1 VTTAPEPSATCAA
14 ALAACTA
21 AAEAHGDAVGFDGTP
36 EDGCEAA
43 DEPQCDAPPPD
54 CSFTS
59 GEPASCGAGCGYS
72 AARPNR
78 TSASWPLALGSA
90 VFTSWKNASSA
101 FAVDVSLPRSLAE
114 KQARSLVSQTCS
126 AISAAS
132 IENCSTV
139 EHFY

>member
-1 VTTAPEPSATCAA
+1 MGESSRGGRQ
-14 ALAACTA
+14 LAFILKRS
-21 AAEAHGDAVGFDGTP
+21 HVFQFMP
-36 EDGCEAA
+36 LSCEIV
-43 DEPQCDAPPPD
+43 QCDAPPPD

-90 VFTSWKNASSA
+90 VFTSWKNASFA

-132 IENCSTV
+132 VENCSTV
-139 EHFY
+139 ERFY